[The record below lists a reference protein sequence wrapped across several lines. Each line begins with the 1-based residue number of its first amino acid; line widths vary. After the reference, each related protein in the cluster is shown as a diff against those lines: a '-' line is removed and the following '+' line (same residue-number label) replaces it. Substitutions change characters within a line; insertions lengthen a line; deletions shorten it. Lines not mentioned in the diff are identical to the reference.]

1 LRARSLPGL
10 RELLARDSLQIA
22 QVAEMSLPARV
33 EVLAGRDSSGVI
45 MSVEQ
50 LVDQARQLLD
60 RS

>member
-1 LRARSLPGL
+1 LPRI

-22 QVAEMSLPARV
+22 QIAEMSLPVRV
-33 EVLAGRDSSGVI
+33 EVQAGRDSRGVV

-50 LVDQARQLLD
+50 LVHQARQLLH